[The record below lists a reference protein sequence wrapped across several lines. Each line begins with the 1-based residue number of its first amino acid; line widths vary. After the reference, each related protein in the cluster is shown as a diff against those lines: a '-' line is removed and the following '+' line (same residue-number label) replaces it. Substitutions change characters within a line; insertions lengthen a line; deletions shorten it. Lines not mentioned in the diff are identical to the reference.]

1 MSDAHAQW
9 YYLKGSEQSGPVT
22 LDHVRALVQ
31 SGQIDRSTLV
41 WTQSMANWLPLGE
54 TELGRQIG
62 GGPPPMVPASP
73 GYGAAPAPA
82 AYGAAPAAYGAAPA
96 GYGAAPAGYGAG
108 GAAYGAPAASPGFV
122 DAIKICLRKYV
133 TWAGRATRSE
143 YWWFVLFYMI
153 VLTAAIIL
161 DVMFLGGAVST
172 DPAAEGAN
180 FKVNFTVLTS
190 IAQLALFLP
199 ILSVMVRRLH
209 DIDKSGWWYWI
220 ILVPLVGG
228 ILLIVW
234 LCKRGTPGPNRFG

>member
-9 YYLKGSEQSGPVT
+9 YYLTGSEQSGPVT
-22 LDHVRALVQ
+22 LDQVRVLVQ

-54 TELGRQIG
+54 TELARQIG
-62 GGPPPMVPASP
+62 GGPPPVAASAGLPPAP
-73 GYGAAPAPA
+73 GQWAAPA

-96 GYGAAPAGYGAG
+96 GYGAGA
-108 GAAYGAPAASPGFV
+108 AAYGAPAPSPGFV
-122 DAIKICLRKYV
+122 DAIKICLGKYV

-153 VLTAAIIL
+153 VLTVAIIL
-161 DVMFLGGAVST
+161 DVMFLGGTVST

-180 FKVNFTVLTS
+180 VKVNFTVLTS

-220 ILVPLVGG
+220 ILIPLVGA
-228 ILLIVW
+228 ILLLVW